1 MSNTVIP
8 VTEKAI
14 ADSISL
20 DAHVLGVQSNADG
33 KQALYRMPVKSVG
46 TAINEAALANKVD
59 KVNGKGLSTNDYTDT
74 DKSIVDNAQEAL
86 AGKLD
91 KITQGDYQECMVYG
105 IAAAPTIQGE
115 NSGSFT
121 QWMFPVIMDFDP
133 DTTADALPY
142 YGAGGTLKV
151 GTPTTEYDAA
161 NKSYVD
167 TKLDKVENSV
177 EPHIYGVDNAGGQV
191 MYKLASYADD
201 TTADVPRY
209 QNGQL
214 TVNTTP
220 TTLNSATS
228 KQYVDNAI
236 ASAITTT
243 LNTEV

>member
-20 DAHVLGVQSNADG
+20 DAHVLGVQSNTDG

-59 KVNGKGLSTNDYTDT
+59 KINGKGLSTNDYTDT

-105 IAAAPTIQGE
+105 IAPSPTNQGE
-115 NSGSFT
+115 SLGSFA
-121 QWMFPVIMDFDP
+121 QLMYPIIMDFDP
-133 DTTADALPY
+133 DTAADALPY

-151 GTPTTEYDAA
+151 GTPTTQYDAA
-161 NKSYVD
+161 NKD
-167 TKLDKVENSV
+167 
-177 EPHIYGVDNAGGQV
+177 
-191 MYKLASYADD
+191 
-201 TTADVPRY
+201 
-209 QNGQL
+209 
-214 TVNTTP
+214 
-220 TTLNSATS
+220 
-228 KQYVDNAI
+228 YVDNAI